1 MNSMSNTAKVDYDSS
16 SNASSFGWPS
26 RVGMIVPT
34 VSEEEQQGIRTNGKH
49 LSLLPR
55 SVRWRIQLGLL
66 GDPLANNNVPNTST
80 KGGNNELVCNLESVL
95 GLNRDAIA
103 KQEERFKRLED
114 KYIEETAEEGK
125 EEQISENNG
134 FDNAND
140 SPKSAE
146 IDPLTAMVM
155 EKEAQ
160 ETRKA
165 ELYLK
170 YRKEKAMMK
179 RGLKTEARVIESESD
194 TVDRASVSSLN
205 CALRRF
211 QITNLYL
218 VMRNSFSSFFVC
230 Q

>member
-1 MNSMSNTAKVDYDSS
+1 MNSMGNIRKIDYDSS
-16 SNASSFGWPS
+16 SSASSFGPPS

-34 VSEEEQQGIRTNGKH
+34 VSEEEQQGIRTNGEH
-49 LSLLPR
+49 LALLPR

-66 GDPLANNNVPNTST
+66 EDPLANNTIPNTS
-80 KGGNNELVCNLESVL
+80 KGGNNQLVCNVESVL
-95 GLNRDAIA
+95 ELNRDAIA

-114 KYIEETAEEGK
+114 KYIEETADDERQ
-125 EEQISENNG
+125 EQASENNG
-134 FDNAND
+134 FDSVND

-194 TVDRASVSSLN
+194 AVDRASVSNFN
-205 CALRRF
+205 CALRHGF
-211 QITNLYL
+211 K
-218 VMRNSFSSFFVC
+218 S
-230 Q
+230 